1 MTTICSGC
9 RKSITEYEKEGKDF
23 VLCKKCSRFTPKNNV
38 KAGGKL
44 LMAKKRKREGKITKK
59 KLFRFITRST
69 SKLLFLTFPFI
80 GVSSIFLY
88 LFLTYGTS

>member
-44 LMAKKRKREGKITKK
+44 LMAKKTIEKASNKYLTCSVCKK
-59 KLFRFITRST
+59 KVQKDTRNPDKWKGKEKKFTCRSCNK
-69 SKLLFLTFPFI
+69 SK
-80 GVSSIFLY
+80 
-88 LFLTYGTS
+88 